1 MCKLIIF
8 VCLVA
13 ILYSLARSFLFPTRE
28 GISPPVTILTD
39 FVTGAKN
46 ALESIFGKVKI
57 DGSWVHVGANQPP
70 ADIELD
76 DDNNFIATNK
86 ITGAKGRGHLN
97 GDKIEHFQWLNQNGE
112 PGGRVYTATLTLDH
126 NKKVSVIPWETGG
139 RRTGEWIRAPP
150 QVDQPYCQMNVLNKC
165 KDYPDVPNLGWFKD
179 QDYGGPKPTTEEACE
194 ARRQSWIGSCGHQNV
209 SMAFDSVLNHLL
221 DKPVNIISVPYN
233 KKLGAVYCWQ
243 GEDKCQVVAWG
254 NPEEVK
260 WKITKDGDK
269 YNITSVPYN
278 KKLASVYCGA
288 DQTEGCQPALWG
300 NDTEVKWNIVHINDN
315 VFEIKNWNDK
325 NLTMVDCW
333 AGQDKCRIAMQ
344 GNTEEVKWRIELA
357 DNAAE
362 PQAPKPDEAPKP
374 AGKCVPNVQAL
385 LIANNAGLNNVA
397 AAQCPLKTKKE
408 DCGALPAFPVFGTP
422 PCPLCCKWVE

>member
-1 MCKLIIF
+1 MRDKNTCKLIIF
-8 VCLVA
+8 VCIVA
-13 ILYSLARSFLFPTRE
+13 ILYSLVRSFLFPTRE

-57 DGSWVHVGANQPP
+57 DGKWVGVGANKPA
-70 ADIELD
+70 ADIEV
-76 DDNNFIATNK
+76 DDNNNFTATIK
-86 ITGAKGRGHLN
+86 TTGAKGRGHLN
-97 GDKIEHFQWLNQNGE
+97 GDQIKNFQWLNQDGV
-112 PGGRVYTATLTLDH
+112 PSGSVYTATLKLDS

-139 RRTGEWIRAPP
+139 QGTGSWIRAPS
-150 QVDQPYCQMNVLNKC
+150 QIDKPYCQFNVLNEC
-165 KDYPDVPNLGWFKD
+165 KDYPDIPKLGWFKD
-179 QDYGGPKPTTEEACE
+179 QDYGGPKPTTEAACE
-194 ARRQSWIGSCGHQNV
+194 ARRQSWINSCANQNV
-209 SMAFDSVLNHLL
+209 SMVFDSVLNNLL

-233 KKLGAVYCWQ
+233 KKLGAVFCWQ
-243 GEDKCQVVAWG
+243 GEDKCQVAAWG
-254 NPEEVK
+254 NQEELK
-260 WKITKDGDK
+260 WKITRTGDK
-269 YNITSVPYN
+269 YNITSVAYN

-357 DNAAE
+357 TNE
-362 PQAPKPDEAPKP
+362 PEPDAPKP
-374 AGKCVPNVQAL
+374 A
-385 LIANNAGLNNVA
+385 
-397 AAQCPLKTKKE
+397 
-408 DCGALPAFPVFGTP
+408 
-422 PCPLCCKWVE
+422 